1 MKILATIALIL
12 GFIMTVLNLYPS
24 WSEHHSMPEEKML
37 TTFMLCVSFA
47 YIIRSLKSVDKDYL
61 AYKKLRVS
69 NFDFTTAVF
78 FGCILI
84 FPVTTDFNLHYIFT
98 ALAIITAYLG
108 LALSQTQK
116 EMKISAWVSMGVG
129 TVLFLGG
136 LLLGWY
142 TTGTSE
148 LIVAI
153 AIWIHLVFNSKL
165 V

>member
-1 MKILATIALIL
+1 MKILTVIALIL

-47 YIIRSLKSVDKDYL
+47 YIIRSLKAVNRNYL

-69 NFDFTTAVF
+69 NFDFTTAVL

-108 LALSQTQK
+108 FALSQTEK
-116 EMKISAWVSMGVG
+116 IMKISAWSFMGIG
-129 TVLFLGG
+129 AVLFLGG
-136 LLLGWY
+136 LLLRWY
-142 TTGTSE
+142 TTGTAE
-148 LIVAI
+148 LLVSIAI
-153 AIWIHLVFNSKL
+153 AIHLFNSKL